1 MATPLIRF
9 ELDLTE
15 SLGTRLRPESVIVQ
29 EDRNLVMSAPAAVDL
44 DVADELDAAYEAITA
59 HRPLPVGR
67 YLLLR
72 PRPGSEAWTY
82 QAVVHDLEVRPTCR
96 PGDVRR
102 SLLAILIDAQKRGFG
117 SITSQPLGLWHGIG
131 LGLDEMAEAF
141 DETVFELA
149 AAVRSPFRLT
159 LLLDSLEEIEEASH
173 LLRSRLLRR
182 ASRSFHTV
190 DGDVAVVEVRRDRT
204 RLQFRFVPGSLSGY
218 LVTRDENVG

>member
-1 MATPLIRF
+1 MGEPVLRF
-9 ELDLTE
+9 ELDLMD
-15 SLGTRLRPESVIVQ
+15 SLGARLRPDAVVVQ
-29 EDRNLVMSAPAAVDL
+29 EDRNLVMSSPATLDL
-44 DVADELDAAYEAITA
+44 DLHDELDAAYEAISA

-72 PRPGSEAWTY
+72 PRPGTGSWTY

-102 SLLAILIDAQKRGFG
+102 SLVAILNDAQKRGFAT
-117 SITSQPLGLWHGIG
+117 IAVQPIGFWRGIG
-131 LGLDEMAEAF
+131 LGLDEMTEAF
-141 DETVFELA
+141 DATVFEL
-149 AAVRSPFRLT
+149 VGEVCVPFRLT
-159 LLLDSLEEIEEASH
+159 LLLDSIEEIEEVSH

-190 DGDVAVVEVRRDRT
+190 DGDVAVVEVRRNNW

-218 LVTRDENVG
+218 MVTRAGDVA